1 MYKDLVPAR
10 TNTKKRVLD
19 DFAAQVEEKLAKA
32 KGPDAMAA
40 IVCRLLTSKDQ
51 RISALM
57 VCKWIEWRYGKPKEN
72 AESIRAFAIQ
82 IINHIPRP
90 GEIAPAPSDG
100 DLGAEIARESN
111 ETSDTKIIQ
120 AEPKS
125 KQ

>member
-10 TNTKKRVLD
+10 TNTKKRVLE

-32 KGPDAMAA
+32 KGPDAMAN
-40 IVCRLLTSKDQ
+40 IVARLLTNKDP

-57 VCKWIEWRYGKPKEN
+57 ACKWVEWRFGKPKEN
-72 AESIRAFAIQ
+72 EESVRNFAIQ

-90 GEIAPAPSDG
+90 GESVQV
-100 DLGAEIARESN
+100 GAEIASESEQIAS
-111 ETSDTKIIQ
+111 ETSETKIIQ